1 MQPYPV
7 HTWSVA
13 TVNKACWR
21 AAEEWI
27 RPKADVQRRSDPY
40 SWSLQ
45 PFSLHRFRL
54 FSTSYQSAFQ
64 LSLVLLVCYRSCGS
78 VFSLGRNSSP
88 KFPVYYQTPVVVP
101 NVIARETVRLSGL
114 SPAKNRV
121 GDAVFPDHTSTPHS
135 RTRDARTSPHNTQ
148 ARKRAR
154 FQVRL
159 FSLRSPLLGESRL
172 ISFPPLSNMLKF
184 SGFPDRSRP
193 TFFSV
198 ETREFPPLDFC
209 SSTERIFLPEEE
221 EKRERVTCG

>member
-1 MQPYPV
+1 MHRNWVISRGFERSASGNCRGSPPTV
-7 HTWSVA
+7 PWRPPSSPHVLVALRCSVA
-13 TVNKACWR
+13 LCNLIPCTHRVSQTVNKACWR

-27 RPKADVQRRSDPY
+27 RPEADVQRRSDPY

-159 FSLRSPLLGESRL
+159 FSLRSPLLGESL
-172 ISFPPLSNMLKF
+172 SVSFP
-184 SGFPDRSRP
+184 RA
-193 TFFSV
+193 T
-198 ETREFPPLDFC
+198 
-209 SSTERIFLPEEE
+209 
-221 EKRERVTCG
+221 